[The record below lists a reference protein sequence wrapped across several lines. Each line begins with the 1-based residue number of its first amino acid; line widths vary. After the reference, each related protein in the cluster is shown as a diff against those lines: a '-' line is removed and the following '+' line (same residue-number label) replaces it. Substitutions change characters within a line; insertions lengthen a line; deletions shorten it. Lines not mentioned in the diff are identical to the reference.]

1 MSQSSSD
8 EDYETLGKHYLAF
21 INFLLYVLFIFHP
34 FNKVLLK
41 SCFILIG
48 LWPSADQLRKYPEL
62 RQMVNDFFAADVQ
75 DIQLHQDIVWKVYL
89 LNKAEKKNME
99 NAQNK

>member
-1 MSQSSSD
+1 MS
-8 EDYETLGKHYLAF
+8 YLF
-21 INFLLYVLFIFHP
+21 SIL
-34 FNKVLLK
+34 KVLLK
-41 SCFILIG
+41 PCFILIG
-48 LWPSADQLRKYPEL
+48 LWPSVHQLQKYPEL
-62 RQMVNDFFAADVQ
+62 RQMVHDFFAADVQ